1 MLKKFSN
8 EISSFMRYIKEAD
21 GDDQVSV
28 TVAPRQNRGTDY
40 SDDSNNVNV
49 PPRAN
54 RGTDY
59 SADTADD
66 EPAADT
72 DQGNQDAGD
81 DTPAEPDTG
90 DDGTDYS
97 NDDNADNP
105 DEGNEENNDDPPAQD
120 EGGEDE
126 DQGDAPAEPDT
137 GDGGTDYSS
146 DNGGD
151 DAGGEDT
158 GNEENSEDSGSN
170 ESDDEKLKKYHMYT
184 RFVHLYNILNSM
196 IEKCK
201 NVVKPDAIQNA
212 VIKTVINNLSDVY
225 DNMFDFMTI
234 KYKSSTYVQILFY
247 YETVISVVQLNF
259 ELLRNNHIN
268 LKQ

>member
-1 MLKKFSN
+1 MLKKYSN
-8 EISSFMRYIKEAD
+8 EISTFMSYFKEAD
-21 GDDQVSV
+21 GDDKVSV

-40 SDDSNNVNV
+40 SDNTTNVNV

-59 SADTADD
+59 SADT
-66 EPAADT
+66 T
-72 DQGNQDAGD
+72 D
-81 DTPAEPDTG
+81 DTAPDTN
-90 DDGTDYS
+90 DAPQEQNTTDTEDNTPTDNDEGTDYTD
-97 NDDNADNP
+97 NDNPDTDNA
-105 DEGNEENNDDPPAQD
+105 DEGNEADDTTAQD

-126 DQGDAPAEPDT
+126 AQEEDPAEPDT

-146 DNGGD
+146 DDGNTGE
-151 DAGGEDT
+151 EDT
-158 GNEENSEDSGSN
+158 DNQGGENSE
-170 ESDDEKLKKYHMYT
+170 ETDEDRDEQLKKYHMYT

-196 IEKCK
+196 LEKCRD
-201 NVVKPDAIQNA
+201 VVKPDAIQNA
-212 VIKTVINNLSDVY
+212 VIKKVTNNLSEVY

-247 YETVISVVQLNF
+247 YETVISIVQLNF